1 MYTVPLSPEFRDTL
15 LSENLKEQRA
25 RCHHHDPL
33 PCFIILYLILKV
45 IMITKLV
52 HPSVNDSHASP
63 LVCRTMNIMKL
74 QRFRPVS
81 NRSWINTSRFGEKP
95 LWFRPITIIKVAEQ
109 SSGYGLVED
118 EAPGQK
124 KRELYQALEG
134 SIFNYSYYLLL

>member
-1 MYTVPLSPEFRDTL
+1 M
-15 LSENLKEQRA
+15 
-25 RCHHHDPL
+25 
-33 PCFIILYLILKV
+33 
-45 IMITKLV
+45 
-52 HPSVNDSHASP
+52 NDSHVSP

-74 QRFRPVS
+74 RRFGLVS

-118 EAPGQK
+118 EALGQK

-134 SIFNYSYYLLL
+134 SIFNYYSCYYLLF